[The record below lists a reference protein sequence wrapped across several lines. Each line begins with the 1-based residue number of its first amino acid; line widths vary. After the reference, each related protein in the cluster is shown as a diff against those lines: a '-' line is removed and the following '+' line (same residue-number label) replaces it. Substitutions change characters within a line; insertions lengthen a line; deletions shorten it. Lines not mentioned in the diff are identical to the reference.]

1 MTEAADLLLTNA
13 EIHSLTEPDTVH
25 EAAAIRDGELVRLG
39 DTYEI
44 EFLEGVETEVIDCEG
59 RTVLPGFI
67 DAHTHLDHLGEHIV
81 HADLSN
87 VDSREAALESL
98 AARGD
103 ETAGVEDAVGV
114 EDGAA
119 SAENDWI
126 LGFGYDES
134 TWGGEGE
141 TGAEY
146 LTREDLDQVSET
158 RPIAAIR
165 VDGHTAS
172 LNSVALERLEDD
184 LPDEEVH
191 VEAGEP
197 TGVIVEDAIG
207 VVKDEVAASRAEM
220 REIISAAAEHAVEL
234 GVTGVHDMVQRSTA
248 ARAYRDLAADGD
260 LPLRV
265 RINYWSDFLE
275 HLSAAGMPTNAGSE
289 RVQVGA
295 IKSFSDG
302 SFGGETAKVYEPYVG
317 AGGDEDGDEDGD
329 GDGDGDGDD
338 ASTSADTDADDGRGQ
353 WVVDPDELGDIVDRA
368 DEADFQLS
376 IHAIG
381 DEAIEETLTLLES
394 TDDPAGSRHR
404 IEHAELV
411 DDDQLARMA
420 DAGIVASMQPNFH
433 RWADEGGLYDQR
445 LGEERRKQTNRFRRV
460 LEAGAPL
467 AFSSDCMPLDPL
479 LGIHHAVT
487 AGTDAQR
494 LSVTEAIR
502 AYTCGGAYAGFD
514 EDRLGTV
521 EVGKRADLVVL
532 EESPW
537 EQPEAIDEIDV
548 AMTLVDG
555 DVVYD
560 AAE

>member
-13 EIHSLTEPDTVH
+13 EIHSLTASDTVH

-67 DAHTHLDHLGEHIV
+67 DAHTHLDHLGEHLV
-81 HADLSN
+81 HADLSA
-87 VDSREAALESL
+87 VDSRAEALESL
-98 AARGD
+98 GVRRD
-103 ETAGVEDAVGV
+103 ETAGAA
-114 EDGAA
+114 GAA
-119 SAENDWI
+119 GVSGGTDDAESDWI

-134 TWGGEGE
+134 TWDE
-141 TGAEY
+141 TAEY

-172 LNSVALERLEDD
+172 LNSVALAQLEDD

-207 VVKDEVAASRAEM
+207 VVKDEVAAGRAEM

-248 ARAYRDLAADGD
+248 ARAYRDLAAEGD

-275 HLSAAGMPTNAGSE
+275 HLTTAGMPTNAGSE

-317 AGGDEDGDEDGD
+317 ADGGEDGD
-329 GDGDGDGDD
+329 GDRKVG
-338 ASTSADTDADDGRGQ
+338 ADTDDTSTNANTDTDDGRGQ

-368 DEADFQLS
+368 DAADLQLS

-381 DEAIEETLTLLES
+381 DEAIEETLSLLES
-394 TDDPAGSRHR
+394 TADPAGSRHR
-404 IEHAELV
+404 IEHAELA

-460 LEAGAPL
+460 LEAGVPL

-479 LGIHHAVT
+479 LGIHHAVN

-494 LSVTEAIR
+494 LSVTDAIR
-502 AYTCGGAYAGFD
+502 AYTRGGAYVGFD

-532 EESPW
+532 EKSPW